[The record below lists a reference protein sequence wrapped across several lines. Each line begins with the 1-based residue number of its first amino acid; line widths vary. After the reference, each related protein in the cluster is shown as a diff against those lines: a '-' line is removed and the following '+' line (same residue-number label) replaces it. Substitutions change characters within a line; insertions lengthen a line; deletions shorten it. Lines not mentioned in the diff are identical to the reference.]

1 MTDFRLWGRIES
13 IGPSDFVAIA
23 TAVPEDGDPVEVHT
37 LAETHAS
44 QEAATKALETLMVK
58 VSGIVRK
65 SGGTITRVD
74 TGGL

>member
-23 TAVPEDGDPVEVHT
+23 TAVPENGDPSQVRT

-44 QEAATKALETLMVK
+44 EESATKALETLMVK